1 MYFFLYL
8 CAFIC
13 GDISIEKYILHYNM
27 KHYLFILIATIGL
40 VSCGTQAQSTQAE
53 ANANTQNPIMPIVY
67 VGENTDVVRTDY
79 LPTLN
84 LEDSVVYATEASYA
98 IANVTAEGFTLTG
111 NNALSVL
118 SVDVPAKGLHY
129 DIPIVPTGAR
139 VQALVTESC
148 TDSTITM
155 KLLQPFASVQWRV
168 FWQDSQV
175 PACAIENAQGDEYA
189 TIHLNN
195 AWKEVKGRSFLRVYA
210 YADGQMLNDI
220 LVPLQD
226 GKPVTDVAELTRF
239 DDQAQILYSLMIDR
253 FYNGNKNND
262 WKMNNPEV
270 LDIVDYQGGDIKGIQ
285 KKIEEGFFDEL
296 GITTIWISPITQNP
310 WDAWGMYPFAN
321 GNKYDSTKTYTKF
334 SGYHGYWPIFA
345 TEVEKRFTTEQ
356 ELHDM
361 LASAHKHGMNVI
373 LDYVANH
380 MHINSPTLQAH
391 PDWHTDSILPDGRRN
406 FELWDEARLTTWF
419 DVHIPTLDLERP
431 EVCAPMTDSAL
442 VWLEKFVFDGFRH
455 DACKHIPLNYWRELG
470 KKMKQRYPDRHI
482 WMIGETYGDPTLIG
496 SYVKSGML
504 NAQFDFNIYH
514 TAIDV
519 LGKENQSLKR
529 MNSTILESLAAYGAH
544 HTMGNISGNHD
555 KCRFIS
561 LAGKAVSWNENDK
574 AAGWEREIGVT
585 ADGNKELEAHA
596 YKMAMLLEV
605 INFTIPG
612 VPCVYQGDE
621 YGEAGAN
628 DPDNRHMLK
637 FDGLNA
643 EQAAFRVKVQDLA
656 QLRRN
661 NMALLYGEYIPVE
674 VTDDTLHFQRIY
686 MGDVIDVVIA
696 LNGESSITINGEK
709 VWTL

>member
-1 MYFFLYL
+1 
-8 CAFIC
+8 
-13 GDISIEKYILHYNM
+13 M
-27 KHYLFILIATIGL
+27 KHILLTIMATIGL
-40 VSCGTQAQSTQAE
+40 VSCCNLSHCVQDE
-53 ANANTQNPIMPIVY
+53 ANANTQNPIMPITF
-67 VGENTDVVRTDY
+67 VGENTEVILTDY
-79 LPTLN
+79 LPAL
-84 LEDSVVYATEASYA
+84 
-98 IANVTAEGFTLTG
+98 TAEDEVIFTTEPSYTVTTTANGFLLNGDNT
-111 NNALSVL
+111 LSVL
-118 SVDVPAKGLHY
+118 GVDVPAKGLHY
-129 DIPIVPTGAR
+129 DIPIVPKAQYEVG
-139 VQALVTESC
+139 LVTKSFS
-148 TDSTITM
+148 DSTITISV
-155 KLLQPFASVQWRV
+155 LNEYEQLQWCVL
-168 FWQDSQV
+168 WQDTRATKSV
-175 PACAIENAQGDEYA
+175 EYSPADDQAVITIEP
-189 TIHLNN
+189 
-195 AWKEVKGRSFLRVYA
+195 AWRESKGRSFIRVYA
-210 YADGQMLNDI
+210 HANGKQLNDLLI
-220 LVPLQD
+220 PMQD
-226 GKPVTDVAELTRF
+226 GKVVNDVAELTRF
-239 DDQAQILYSLMIDR
+239 DDHAQVLYSLMIDR
-253 FYNGNKNND
+253 FHNGNKRND
-262 WKMNNPEV
+262 WKMNSPEV
-270 LDIVDYQGGDIKGIQ
+270 LDIVDYQGGDIAGIT
-285 KKIEEGFFDEL
+285 KKIKEGFFEEL

-310 WDAWGMYPFAN
+310 WDAWGMYPFPN

-334 SGYHGYWPIFA
+334 SGYHGYWPIFT

-361 LASAHKHGMNVI
+361 LATAHKHGMNVI

-431 EVCAPMTDSAL
+431 EVCSPMTDSAL
-442 VWLEKFVFDGFRH
+442 VWLDKFAFDGFRH

-470 KKMKQRYPDRHI
+470 AKMKQRYPDRHI
-482 WMIGETYGDPTLIG
+482 WMIGETYGDPSLIG
-496 SYVKSGML
+496 SYVKTGML

-519 LGKENQSLKR
+519 LGKPNQSLTS
-529 MNSTILESLAAYGAH
+529 MNKTILESLAAYGAH

-561 LAGKAVSWNENDK
+561 LAGKAVSWNESDK

-637 FDGLNA
+637 FDGLNP
-643 EQAAFRVKVQDLA
+643 EQSAFRQKVQELA

-674 VTDDTLHFQRIY
+674 VTDTLLHFQRAY
-686 MGDVIDVVIA
+686 MGDIVDVVID
-696 LNGESSITINGEK
+696 LNGESSITVNGDK
-709 VWTL
+709 VWSI